1 MLIVCDYLNRAR
13 RAPELQGKKN
23 KRKLLTG
30 KHMVVSVYISALFWS
45 NFKLN
50 ESVEYN
56 ISEDETDVL

>member
-1 MLIVCDYLNRAR
+1 
-13 RAPELQGKKN
+13 
-23 KRKLLTG
+23 
-30 KHMVVSVYISALFWS
+30 MVVSVYISALFWS